1 MLYQISYQEVSV
13 FVEFSFFY
21 RVGMSICKEQIGDK
35 ILVKIAY
42 SEVTYSGFRNAV
54 TNKRTVVFLS

>member
-21 RVGMSICKEQIGDK
+21 RVGTSICKEQIGDK
-35 ILVKIAY
+35 ILVKLAY
-42 SEVTYSGFRNAV
+42 SEVTSSGFRNAV
-54 TNKRTVVFLS
+54 TNE

>member
-35 ILVKIAY
+35 ILIKLAY
-42 SEVTYSGFRNAV
+42 SEVTSSGFRNAV
-54 TNKRTVVFLS
+54 TNK

>member
-35 ILVKIAY
+35 ILVKLAY
-42 SEVTYSGFRNAV
+42 SEVTSSGFRNAV
-54 TNKRTVVFLS
+54 TNK

>member
-54 TNKRTVVFLS
+54 TNK